1 MNLEEEI
8 EIRRLAVETHIGV
21 PDEERAN
28 SQTLWITARM
38 RPSQG
43 FHGLQDKVE
52 NTVDYYEV
60 SQCLTEL
67 AAKKPRRLIE
77 TLATEIAELLL
88 LSYPLSSVD
97 VEVEKRILPNA
108 ESVSVRIRRE
118 R

>member
-1 MNLEEEI
+1 MNTDDEI
-8 EIRRLAVETHIGV
+8 EIRRLAVHTHVGV

-28 SQTLWITARM
+28 PQTLWITVRM
-38 RPSQG
+38 WPSQG

-60 SQCLTEL
+60 SQRLAEL
-67 AAKKPRRLIE
+67 ASEKPRHLVE
-77 TLATEIAELLL
+77 TLATEIGEFL
-88 LSYPLSSVD
+88 LSTYPLSSVD

-108 ESVSVRIRRE
+108 DSVSVRIRRE

>member
-1 MNLEEEI
+1 MNRVDEI
-8 EIRRLAVETHIGV
+8 EIHRLAVETHIGV

-28 SQTLWITARM
+28 PQTLWITVRM

-43 FHGLQDKVE
+43 FQGLHDKVAK
-52 NTVDYYEV
+52 TVDYYEV
-60 SQCLTEL
+60 SQRLTEL
-67 AAKKPRRLIE
+67 AAQKPRYLIE
-77 TLATEIAELLL
+77 TLATETAEFL
-88 LSYPLSSVD
+88 LSGYPLSSVD